1 MCVACWPAR
10 AILISTGTLLAL
22 CNEISAEKGSTIFL
36 HWSILA
42 LSSPNCVVC
51 FCPQRCSK
59 CATILSNNKSVKI
72 NICAQ
77 TICAEQETGNFF
89 ILHVL
94 FWSMQTLFGKEWNRM
109 ELYLISIIIIRLSVF
124 RNFLCASF
132 LEQKKERKIGR
143 PMYDTVKWKEAQLFS
158 SLIWPKKSFQFPP
171 MLTNLFVFSFTTE
184 RTYLLT
190 IRN

>member
-1 MCVACWPAR
+1 MCVACWSAR

-51 FCPQRCSK
+51 FCPQRCCK

-77 TICAEQETGNFF
+77 TICAEHETGNFF

-94 FWSMQTLFGKEWNRM
+94 FWSMQTLFGKEWNGM
-109 ELYLISIIIIRLSVF
+109 ELYLISIIIIRLFFFS

-132 LEQKKERKIGR
+132 LEQKKRK
-143 PMYDTVKWKEAQLFS
+143 KNWKANVRYREKKRS
-158 SLIWPKKSFQFPP
+158 STF
-171 MLTNLFVFSFTTE
+171 LFVDLAKEIVSISANANEFICFLFYNGTNEFT
-184 RTYLLT
+184 
-190 IRN
+190 IQN